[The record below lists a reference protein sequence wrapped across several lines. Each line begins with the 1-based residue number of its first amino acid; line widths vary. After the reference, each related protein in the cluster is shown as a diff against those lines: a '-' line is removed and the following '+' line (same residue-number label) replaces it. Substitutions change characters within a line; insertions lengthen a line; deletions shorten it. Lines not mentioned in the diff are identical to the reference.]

1 MPGEEYDFV
10 ILDEL
15 KDLEEGDSTMNEAKE
30 MFQQQTITALDRCAD
45 YLRDNAEDIAKRFS
59 DESHG
64 CKEWSIEFHAGE
76 DGMFPWVEVRESVK
90 TVGIIEAYG
99 KVRGNIIRPIA
110 SDDETSL

>member
-10 ILDEL
+10 ILDEFE
-15 KDLEEGDSTMNEAKE
+15 DLEEGDLDMNEEKE
-30 MFQQQTITALDRCAD
+30 MFQRQTITALNRCAD

-99 KVRGNIIRPIA
+99 NVRG
-110 SDDETSL
+110 